1 MRKMNKFVTEF
12 GHEIPLV
19 QGYLESCGDFALN
32 YYKQQDYDH
41 GLVKADNK
49 PMDFGLPG
57 KDWVNVSAMIHF
69 MSRFGLLKKREKAID
84 LGGAEG
90 TAMRL
95 FKAAGI
101 VEEATSVDIEDF
113 SAQTGDGFFE
123 DFIAFITN
131 MNIYPGVN
139 ADRIRA
145 SISQSKH
152 IFDHFADQP
161 LESGLYVNFP
171 NPPELDHD
179 LHMSALEVTGKYDF
193 VTVFSCFEYFDLDV
207 ALSKVREI
215 LNPGGLFVLQGEYWW
230 WAVNSTGILGHF
242 PYAGQRLSFSDL
254 ERYASEHQPEL
265 LDAIQT
271 KYHFYHQGKYRPT
284 ITDWFGLARK
294 HGLRPV
300 AVHRAQAK
308 QHHRLNLCPPT
319 LFKMPW
325 FDHREILRD
334 IHYLNPSVTVEDL
347 LTSAFYIAMEPA

>member
-1 MRKMNKFVTEF
+1 MNKFVTEF

-145 SISQSKH
+145 SISQSKQ
-152 IFDHFADQP
+152 F
-161 LESGLYVNFP
+161 
-171 NPPELDHD
+171 
-179 LHMSALEVTGKYDF
+179 
-193 VTVFSCFEYFDLDV
+193 
-207 ALSKVREI
+207 
-215 LNPGGLFVLQGEYWW
+215 
-230 WAVNSTGILGHF
+230 
-242 PYAGQRLSFSDL
+242 
-254 ERYASEHQPEL
+254 
-265 LDAIQT
+265 
-271 KYHFYHQGKYRPT
+271 
-284 ITDWFGLARK
+284 
-294 HGLRPV
+294 
-300 AVHRAQAK
+300 
-308 QHHRLNLCPPT
+308 
-319 LFKMPW
+319 
-325 FDHREILRD
+325 
-334 IHYLNPSVTVEDL
+334 
-347 LTSAFYIAMEPA
+347 